1 VNFEKEEIGRYV
13 AKTSDKIIQLLE
25 EKYEYSILEEFK
37 NKYITVD
44 TNNCTEKLSKY
55 ILELMKNGY
64 REGNEKTLDTDIKE
78 KLTL

>member
-1 VNFEKEEIGRYV
+1 MNFEKEEIGRYV